1 MNKAF
6 RQFFLIQILLISF
19 ILSYNVVLLASTEK
33 PAQNGEH
40 KLYTAKNSSEAN
52 MKFSHWVEM
61 QSMRPPTTEMIREQI
76 ERQLTHLFGPM
87 SNHPYPAVPR
97 GDHKLRIYKPRLIA
111 EATYRI
117 SYNYSG
123 TIVLKN
129 GPSQFYEVLLPNNP
143 DEIYQKGFS
152 GEINPCT
159 DEHYQSEGDFW
170 YFWNPFQKDCPLKEK
185 NDFSRIKAEI
195 VRKEN
200 ETISFP
206 DYARLV
212 RPTKNQTYE
221 IPIRIFLGMDDPT
234 NLQNPNQSKDVNART
249 FLSIRDFLISNNY
262 NKSDLDLSS
271 HPDLQNIIRNRMGYL
286 EEFRKTLNSK
296 GRRIEIAIEL
306 YFGPTGIQENS
317 KVFHYLFKNS
327 IEAGSVLIYDGHS
340 GLGGH
345 LNIEN
350 IESIEKFKIQ
360 FDQNQYQIF
369 YFNSCSSYPYY
380 NTMYF
385 EQKKSAL
392 DPKGTLN
399 LDILTN
405 GLSTYFSV
413 LDRSSLSLITAIEY
427 WASGEAMISYQQL
440 AKKIDSGNLFG
451 INGDEDNP
459 KTP

>member
-1 MNKAF
+1 MV
-6 RQFFLIQILLISF
+6 
-19 ILSYNVVLLASTEK
+19 LSASMAQ
-33 PAQNGEH
+33 PAQNSEH
-40 KLYTAKNSSEAN
+40 KLYTAKNSSEAT

-61 QSMRPPTTEMIREQI
+61 QSMRPPTTEMAREQI

-87 SNHPYPAVPR
+87 SNHPHPAVPR
-97 GDHKLRIYKPRLIA
+97 GDHKLRIYKPKMIA
-111 EATYRI
+111 EDSYRI

-129 GPSQFYEVLLPNNP
+129 GPNQFYEILLPNNP

-159 DEHYQSEGDFW
+159 DEHYQAEGDFW
-170 YFWNPFQKDCPLKEK
+170 YFWNPFQKDCPLKEE

-195 VRKEN
+195 VRKTN
-200 ETISFP
+200 QSNSFP
-206 DYARLV
+206 DYARLL
-212 RPTKNQTYE
+212 RSTKDQNYE

-234 NLQNPNQSKDVNART
+234 NLQNPNQSKDINAGT
-249 FLSIRDFLISNNY
+249 FLTIRNFLIT
-262 NKSDLDLSS
+262 NKYKKTGLELST
-271 HPDLQNIIRNRMGYL
+271 HPALQNIKRNKMGYL
-286 EEFRKTLNSK
+286 EEYRKTLTSNN
-296 GRRIEIAIEL
+296 GRKVDISIEL
-306 YFGPTGIQENS
+306 YFGPTGIQESS
-317 KVFHYLFKNS
+317 KTFHYLFKNS

-345 LNIEN
+345 LDIGS
-350 IESIEKFKIQ
+350 IESLENFKIQ
-360 FDQNQYQIF
+360 FNQNQYQIF

-380 NTMYF
+380 NTMFF
-385 EQKKSAL
+385 EQKKSVL

-405 GLSTYFSV
+405 GLATYFSV
-413 LDRSSLSLITAIEY
+413 LEDSSLALVTAIEY
-427 WASGEAMISYQQL
+427 WVSGKAVISYQQL
-440 AKKIDSGNLFG
+440 AQKIDSGNLFG